1 MPDYNHIYNHQ
12 ADLYAQLVAYEDYEH
27 NLLPTLNAIVPAAG
41 RDVIESGA
49 GTGRLTALLAPHVYS
64 LRAFDLS
71 PAMLGEA
78 ARLCHEARNTH
89 FAVADHRALPAP
101 DASADLV
108 LSGWSVCML
117 VVNYRETWQTQVA
130 QTLREFERVLR
141 PGGTIIIIETKGT
154 GHETPV
160 DYPNLADYYTFLKT
174 QGFESTWIRTDFQFD
189 DEAQAEALTGFFFG
203 EKFAKDIVAQYGV
216 IVPECTGVWWKRL

>member
-1 MPDYNHIYNHQ
+1 MPDYNRIYNQQ
-12 ADLYAQLVAYEDYEH
+12 ADLYEQLVAYEDYEQR
-27 NLLPTLNAIVPAAG
+27 LLPALNAIMPVAG
-41 RDVIESGA
+41 LDVVESGA
-49 GTGRLTALLAPHVYS
+49 GTGRLTTLLAPHVRS

-71 PAMLGEA
+71 PAMIVEA
-78 ARLCHEARNTH
+78 FRRLHGARNTH

-117 VVNYRETWQTQVA
+117 VVNYRETWQAQVTRA
-130 QTLREFERVLR
+130 LREFERVLR
-141 PGGTIIIIETKGT
+141 PGGVIIIIETKGT

-160 DYPNLADYYTFLKT
+160 TYPNLEEYYAFLAA

-203 EKFAKDIVAQYGV
+203 EKFAKDIVARYGV
-216 IVPECTGVWWKRL
+216 NVPECTGIWWKRL